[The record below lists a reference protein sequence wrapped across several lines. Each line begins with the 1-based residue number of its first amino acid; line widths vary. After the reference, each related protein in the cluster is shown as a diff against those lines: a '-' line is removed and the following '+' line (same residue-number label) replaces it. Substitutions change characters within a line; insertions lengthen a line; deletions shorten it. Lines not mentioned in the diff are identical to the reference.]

1 VKWLFLSLLFIPSF
15 LFAQNLNFINNI
27 VECSDSIQ
35 TSYSL
40 DNKIPKELIVAQ
52 AIIESNWGKSRFAVE
67 GNNYFG
73 MRTWDLTREH
83 LKPKENPD
91 SKFGLLVYSD
101 LCSSVED
108 YIKNLNT
115 SDKYSQLRRIRTI
128 ELTLWGKVSALA
140 LAKQLEN
147 YSEERELYIR
157 KIINQIK
164 NINLK

>member
-1 VKWLFLSLLFIPSF
+1 MKWLFLSLLFIPSF